1 MRQKSPTVVDVAR
14 HAGLSVTTVSR
25 VMNNSGYY
33 SPKTLEKVEQ
43 AVRLLDYRPNLNARS
58 LKGKSTF
65 LVGLIIPD
73 LSNTFYTN
81 LANTVLACLRARGYN
96 MILFTNEEDP
106 VKDLCYLKIL
116 EEQHVDGILYT
127 HPTDGS
133 NTVCLHE
140 MTERGIPIVEV
151 NRQREGGFLDAVLA
165 DNLRGVKQAMEYLLQ
180 LSHRKIA
187 LVSGSSN
194 TITGEER
201 LLGYRTAIEEIGIEV
216 NPDYIKMG
224 SFTREHGEIAAEE
237 LLSLKERPT
246 AIFAGN
252 NRIILGV
259 LRTLQR
265 NNVRVPADISLVA
278 FDDTE
283 WLSVWNPPISVVD
296 IAVNE
301 MAQLAVDL
309 LIRRMTANETLK
321 PLTYYLS
328 TNLITRQS
336 CRRLGNVCYN

>member
-25 VMNNSGYY
+25 VINNSGYY
-33 SPKTLEKVEQ
+33 SPQTLEKVEQ

-58 LKGKSTF
+58 LKGKATF

-106 VKDLCYLKIL
+106 VKDLTYLKIL

-133 NTVCLHE
+133 NTLYLHE
-140 MTERGIPIVEV
+140 MTKRGIPIVEV
-151 NRQREGGFLDAVLA
+151 NRQRESGFLDAVVA
-165 DNLRGVKQAMEYLLQ
+165 DNLRGVKQAMEYLLE
-180 LSHRKIA
+180 LGHRRIA
-187 LVSGSSN
+187 LVSGSPN

-201 LLGYRTAIEEIGIEV
+201 VLGYRTAIEECGLEV
-216 NPDYIKMG
+216 NPDFIKMG
-224 SFTREHGEIAAEE
+224 SFTRKYGETATEE
-237 LLSLKERPT
+237 LLALAEKPT

-252 NRIILGV
+252 NRIVLGA
-259 LRTLQR
+259 LRALQL
-265 NNVRVPADISLVA
+265 NHMRVPEDISLVA

-283 WLSVWNPPISVVD
+283 WLNVWNPPISVVD

-309 LIRRMTANETLK
+309 LIRRMTVTENLK

-328 TNLITRQS
+328 TNLIIRQS
-336 CRRLGNVCYN
+336 CRKTKDVCYN

>member
-1 MRQKSPTVVDVAR
+1 MRHKSPTVVDVAR

-25 VMNNSGYY
+25 VLNNSGYY
-33 SPKTLEKVEQ
+33 SPETLEKVEA
-43 AVRLLDYRPNLNARS
+43 AVRLLDYRPNFYARS
-58 LKGKSTF
+58 LKGKATS
-65 LVGLIIPD
+65 LVGLVIPD
-73 LSNTFYTN
+73 LSNVFYTS
-81 LANTVLACLRARGYN
+81 LANTVLSCLRARGYN

-133 NTVCLHE
+133 NSPYLHE
-140 MTERGIPIVEV
+140 INERGIPIVEV
-151 NRQREGGFLDAVLA
+151 NRQRESGYLDAVLA

-180 LSHRKIA
+180 LGHRRIA
-187 LVSGSSN
+187 LISGSSN

-201 LLGYRTAIEEIGIEV
+201 LLGYRTAIEELGMEV
-216 NPDYIKMG
+216 NPDYVKMG
-224 SFTREHGEIAAEE
+224 SFTREHGEISADE
-237 LLSLKERPT
+237 LLSLDEKPT
-246 AIFAGN
+246 AFFAGN
-252 NRIILGV
+252 NRIVLGILK
-259 LRTLQR
+259 TLQR
-265 NNVRVPADISLVA
+265 YNLRVAEDVSLVA

-309 LIRRMTANETLK
+309 LVRRMTANGTLK

-328 TNLITRQS
+328 TNLIIRQS
-336 CRRLGNVCYN
+336 CKKMT